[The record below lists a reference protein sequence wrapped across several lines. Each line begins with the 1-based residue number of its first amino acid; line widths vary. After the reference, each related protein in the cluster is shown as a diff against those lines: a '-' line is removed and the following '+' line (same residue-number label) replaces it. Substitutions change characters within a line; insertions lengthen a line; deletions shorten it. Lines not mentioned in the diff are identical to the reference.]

1 MISSDQPARSKE
13 FEIKK
18 RFSCELTSVIYLI
31 TCDAC
36 NAAHVGETGCTLRTR
51 MNGHRT
57 AIRNGSD
64 TPVADHFGQ
73 YGYQPRVCA
82 LSSAPYN
89 TTQRRIVEGQWIARF
104 RKLGSMTVLN
114 RDNGAD
120 ILYLYPSRLG
130 ATQHLART

>member
-18 RFSCELTSVIYLI
+18 RFSCELTSVIYVI
-31 TCDAC
+31 ICDAC
-36 NAAHVGETGCTLRTR
+36 NAAFVGETGCTLRTR
-51 MNGHRT
+51 MNGHLT

-64 TPVADHFGQ
+64 TPVADYFGP
-73 YGYQPRVCA
+73 YGHLPRVCV
-82 LSSAPYN
+82 LSLAPHN
-89 TTQRRIVEGQWIARF
+89 TTQRRTVEGQWIARF

-120 ILYLYPSRLG
+120 TL
-130 ATQHLART
+130 HL